1 MTEALAWSVALP
13 LAGGCACMVLPR
25 RAGIAVS
32 AITAAST
39 LVAAFAVAANVWR
52 LGPHRYPLGAWT
64 APLGI
69 DLYADGLAAVL
80 LLMTG
85 VAGVTIGIYARA
97 YLATGIERVGAAP
110 DIVGRRRSDAFW
122 PLALFLWGAMN
133 ALFLS
138 ADLFNIYVCLE
149 LLTLAAVALVVLEDD
164 RVALFA
170 AMRYLMAAFFG
181 SMLFLLGV
189 ALLYAAY
196 AVLDLAHLTQRIGAG
211 PVSAAAVALITA
223 GLALKT
229 ALFPLHFWLPRAH
242 ASAPAPVSALLSA
255 LVVTASYYLV
265 LRLWLG
271 VFPPALGAAG
281 AQFLGLLG
289 AAAIGW
295 GSLQAVRQ
303 QRLKLMVAYSTVAQ
317 VGYLFLLVPL
327 VAPLGGQPAAWAHA
341 GYSGGVYHA
350 VSHAFA
356 KAAMFMATGS
366 IARAVGGD
374 RIVGIS
380 GIASRMPVSMY
391 AFGLAGMSLIG
402 LPPSGGFV
410 AKWQMLSAAF
420 GSGQWWWAVVILTG
434 GLLTAGYVFLVL
446 GQVMSNAEEDT
457 TPQFEPVPRA
467 MEWTAFGLAF
477 IAFLLGIRAFEP
489 MLLLDVGS
497 PFPTPQER

>member
-1 MTEALAWSVALP
+1 
-13 LAGGCACMVLPR
+13 
-25 RAGIAVS
+25 
-32 AITAAST
+32 
-39 LVAAFAVAANVWR
+39 
-52 LGPHRYPLGAWT
+52 
-64 APLGI
+64 
-69 DLYADGLAAVL
+69 
-80 LLMTG
+80 
-85 VAGVTIGIYARA
+85 
-97 YLATGIERVGAAP
+97 
-110 DIVGRRRSDAFW
+110 
-122 PLALFLWGAMN
+122 MN

-149 LLTLAAVALVVLEDD
+149 LLTLAAVALIIIEDD

-170 AMRYLMAAFFG
+170 AMRYLLAAFLG

-189 ALLYAAY
+189 ALLYAAF
-196 AVLDLAHLTQRIGAG
+196 AALDLQILSERITAS
-211 PVSAAAVALITA
+211 PVAAAGVALITG

-281 AQFLGLLG
+281 AQVLG
-289 AAAIGW
+289 ALGAVAIVW

-303 QRLKLMVAYSTVAQ
+303 QRLKLMIAYSTVAQ
-317 VGYLFLLVPL
+317 IGYLFLLVPL
-327 VAPLGGQPAAWAHA
+327 VAPLGDQTAPWAHS
-341 GYSGGVYHA
+341 GFSGGVYHA

-356 KAAMFMATGS
+356 KAAMFMAAGTIAQAMGS
-366 IARAVGGD
+366 D

-380 GIASRMPVSMY
+380 GIASRLPITIY

-410 AKWQMLSAAF
+410 AKWQLLSAAF
-420 GSGQWWWAVVILTG
+420 DSGQWWWGVVILAG

-446 GQVMSNAEEDT
+446 GQFVSHAKEDA
-457 TPQFEPVPRA
+457 TPDFAPVPRI
-467 MEWTAFGLAF
+467 MEWSTFALAF
-477 IAFLLGIRAFEP
+477 IAFLLGLRAVEP
-489 MLLLDVGS
+489 LALLDIGS
-497 PFPTPQER
+497 PFLVTGPR